1 MARPLLTLKLEYDL
15 NWSWCISSCWKVI
28 AKPLIKQSKTTRVE
42 GERAGGELQISH
54 QLAFV
59 LSKTFAIYHFRIE
72 ER

>member
-1 MARPLLTLKLEYDL
+1 M
-15 NWSWCISSCWKVI
+15 I
-28 AKPLIKQSKTTRVE
+28 LIGAGVSHLVGKE
-42 GERAGGELQISH
+42 GKERAGGELQISH